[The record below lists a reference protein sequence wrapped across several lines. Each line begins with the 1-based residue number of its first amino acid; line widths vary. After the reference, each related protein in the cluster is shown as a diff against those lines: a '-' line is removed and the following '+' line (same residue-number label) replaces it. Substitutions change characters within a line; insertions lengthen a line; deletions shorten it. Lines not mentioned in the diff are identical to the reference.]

1 VSLKLPYHKYPNPQA
16 SGGYFY
22 AATLPVNIALP
33 AKNSPR
39 SKRFETVIDS
49 GASQCIFH
57 AAIGRAIGLE
67 IEKGELVSTNSIDGA
82 SSLYLHDISLYLPG
96 GIVPTRAGFS
106 DKLPIAGLLGMTGF
120 FEYFKV
126 TFDPTALQVELERLY
141 SA

>member
-1 VSLKLPYHKYPNPQA
+1 VSLKFPYHKYPNPQA

-39 SKRFETVIDS
+39 SKRFETIIDS

-67 IEKGELVSTNSIDGA
+67 IEKGELASTNSIEGA
-82 SSLYLHDISLYLPG
+82 SSLYLHDIALYLPG

-120 FEYFKV
+120 FEHFKV
-126 TFDPTALQVELERLY
+126 TFDPTALRVELERLY